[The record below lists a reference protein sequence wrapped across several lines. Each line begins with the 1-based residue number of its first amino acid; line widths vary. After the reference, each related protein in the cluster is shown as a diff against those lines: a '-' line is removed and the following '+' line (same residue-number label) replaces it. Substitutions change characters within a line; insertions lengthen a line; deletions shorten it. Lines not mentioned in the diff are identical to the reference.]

1 GLYTELPANTSW
13 RFVDESFQ
21 FADVTNPWPFSEVID
36 VVNNTGSATDKDFVA
51 IKVGDVNNTVQANA
65 NQVLPRNGNGIIN
78 FVADD
83 RAVNAG
89 EVVTVAVRSGDFAS
103 IEGYQFTMETKGL
116 EFRGIEGGA
125 VEMTDENV
133 GVFNGMLTA
142 SWHKVGGVSTTS
154 NDVLFT
160 ITFTA
165 TAGGQ
170 LSDMLSLT
178 SKVTEA
184 EAYNTSEEIKDLKLT
199 FRGSEAGADFALF
212 QNEPNPF
219 KASTLIGYELP
230 AAGNVTLT
238 IFDVTGKVMFV
249 KEQESVKGYNTIQ
262 VMRKDVPGIGV
273 MYYRLDAGEYTA
285 TKKMIVIE

>member
-1 GLYTELPANTSW
+1 
-13 RFVDESFQ
+13 
-21 FADVTNPWPFSEVID
+21 
-36 VVNNTGSATDKDFVA
+36 
-51 IKVGDVNNTVQANA
+51 
-65 NQVLPRNGNGIIN
+65 
-78 FVADD
+78 VADD

-89 EVVTVAVRSGDFAS
+89 EVVTVEVRSGDFAS

-133 GVFNGMLTA
+133 GVFNGILTA

-160 ITFTA
+160 ITFQA

-170 LSDMLSLT
+170 LSEMLSLT